1 VVAVRIGA
9 PEAQGFWR
17 NLYVQENRITRLI
30 NQLATAR
37 RLVSSN
43 VDVAGTTIAQRL
55 RARVEGYQQALN
67 NIYDGIGMLRTAEGG
82 VQAIQGS
89 LSRMRELLVQAGNS
103 TLTAQDRAAI
113 QEEINQLVQHIRETV
128 QNTEYNNQQLL
139 AGGVQDMAL
148 QAGAS
153 PDQKLYIT
161 IPNLTPEELNIT
173 EIDVSTPEN
182 AAEALNNV
190 DQAIEVVSG
199 TASMIGGYT
208 NRLERAAE
216 SVANA
221 LTNLTASLSRIEDM
235 DMAKGVVDLLRM
247 ELLRNSTTAML
258 SQMNINASNVMRLL
272 GNT

>member
-1 VVAVRIGA
+1 MRIGA

-199 TASMIGGYT
+199 TAGMIGGYT

-258 SQMNINASNVMRLL
+258 SQMNVNASNVMRLL